1 MHPKIKYYKH
11 GMHAERIR
19 KYLMHPKSRNVVN
32 GMTFMKKTMIRKL
45 IYVLTCLFLLCNF
58 FCLSNGEQSASNAF
72 SYDDRPSI
80 TINVPNGAQMEIKN
94 EKSAS
99 TDVTYAATKTSQIK
113 TISNVRFILLT
124 FFLLIAGCLYS
135 LRNSNI
141 SISEL
146 IYSRTFIIK
155 FIHDKDGPKRR

>member
-1 MHPKIKYYKH
+1 
-11 GMHAERIR
+11 
-19 KYLMHPKSRNVVN
+19 
-32 GMTFMKKTMIRKL
+32 MKKTMIRKL
-45 IYVLTCLFLLCNF
+45 IYVLACLFLLCNF
-58 FCLSNGEQSASNAF
+58 FCLSNGEQSASKAF

-94 EKSAS
+94 EKIAS

-113 TISNVRFILLT
+113 TISNVRFILLA

-146 IYSRTFIIK
+146 VYSRSFIIK

>member
-1 MHPKIKYYKH
+1 
-11 GMHAERIR
+11 
-19 KYLMHPKSRNVVN
+19 
-32 GMTFMKKTMIRKL
+32 MKKTMIRKL
-45 IYVLTCLFLLCNF
+45 IYALTCLFLLCNF
-58 FCLSNGEQSASNAF
+58 FCLSNSEQTSANAF

-113 TISNVRFILLT
+113 TISNVRFILLA